1 MHIKITS
8 VRSYK
13 KQWCVETQT
22 QTNSYD
28 EVYFLNDWNLM
39 CDYWCSVDQKGKLT
53 CENSLYYSWIN
64 YFSATSITRTKV
76 IFHSTNVFVNL
87 VKLMKRVKKREEK
100 RENYVLSIMKSYH
113 SIWVMSLYIWLE
125 KAVTS
130 FSNFSNN
137 LDQAHPS
144 WADQA

>member
-1 MHIKITS
+1 MTKKRLESLWSDLKLVMGGNLFYAKLCMHIKITS

-39 CDYWCSVDQKGKLT
+39 CDYWCSVDRKGKLT

-76 IFHSTNVFVNL
+76 IFHSMNVFVNL
-87 VKLMKRVKKREEK
+87 VKLIQRVKKREEK
-100 RENYVLSIMKSYH
+100 ERTM
-113 SIWVMSLYIWLE
+113 
-125 KAVTS
+125 
-130 FSNFSNN
+130 FF
-137 LDQAHPS
+137 Q
-144 WADQA
+144 